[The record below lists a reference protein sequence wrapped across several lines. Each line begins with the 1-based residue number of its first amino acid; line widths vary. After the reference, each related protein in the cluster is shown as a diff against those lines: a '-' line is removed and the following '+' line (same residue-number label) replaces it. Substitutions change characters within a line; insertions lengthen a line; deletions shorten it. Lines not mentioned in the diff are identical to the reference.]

1 MQSWTLP
8 IEFMTDNWY
17 LVLPLIAGF
26 ATQAGLFRAIHL
38 LTKHGGA
45 GVVAGSGSVSGGA
58 MLACCLHNLVPLF
71 PILGVSGLAAFF
83 AAYQT
88 QVFLLSIAVTFTGVG
103 YMLWKYSSVK
113 RACKTH
119 H

>member
-1 MQSWTLP
+1 
-8 IEFMTDNWY
+8 
-17 LVLPLIAGF
+17 
-26 ATQAGLFRAIHL
+26 
-38 LTKHGGA
+38 
-45 GVVAGSGSVSGGA
+45 
-58 MLACCLHNLVPLF
+58 
-71 PILGVSGLAAFF
+71 VSGLAAFF